1 MNFLSLAPGLY
12 ISGNF
17 KVKALQSGRIDDFTL
32 TIIGSIGGL
41 ANGGSR
47 VIMGPL

>member
-12 ISGNF
+12 LSGNF
-17 KVKALQSGRIDDFTL
+17 KVMALQSGRIDDFTL